1 MAEQPSKINVAL
13 AKVGMDKDTH
23 PSQLNETQYTHAINA
38 NVETE
43 SGNSLNITNEKSN
56 ILITRYKP
64 GFVLIGFENDI
75 LSNDTYVFLVNPS
88 TGVGEFGVIKDN
100 QNITNLEDITA
111 LCDDCQEV
119 RQLATP

>member
-1 MAEQPSKINVAL
+1 MN
-13 AKVGMDKDTH
+13 KDSH
-23 PSQLNETQYTHAINA
+23 PSQLDEKDYTHAFNA

-64 GFVLIGFENDI
+64 GFVVHGFENDI

-88 TGVGEFGVIKDN
+88 NGIGEFGIIKDN
-100 QNITNLEDITA
+100 QSITNLDDINVN
-111 LCDDCQEV
+111 CI
-119 RQLATP
+119 